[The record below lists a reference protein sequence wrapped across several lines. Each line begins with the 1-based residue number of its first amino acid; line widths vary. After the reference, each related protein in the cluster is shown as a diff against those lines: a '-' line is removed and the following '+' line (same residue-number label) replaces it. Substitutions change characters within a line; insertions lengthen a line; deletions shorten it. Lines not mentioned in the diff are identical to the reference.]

1 MLKKTSE
8 GSKAFEKILNN
19 PLLKRHREK
28 IACYW
33 LHFCFIYFFFFE
45 YNVLMHFFTE
55 HLFLLVIGLKKDYF
69 VLIRLKISI

>member
-33 LHFCFIYFFFFE
+33 LHFCFIYLFFFWIQCFDA
-45 YNVLMHFFTE
+45 FF
-55 HLFLLVIGLKKDYF
+55 HGAPFLVGNWLKK
-69 VLIRLKISI
+69 RLFCFD